1 MEYDDIFINKM
12 LDADCKCCAGIGIA
26 PFGGDM
32 HPFVV
37 GFQTLPQFLIEK
49 KKKKKEKQFWIAEI
63 GYFSK
68 GFFLVHFNWTWFS
81 QSPVVG

>member
-1 MEYDDIFINKM
+1 MKYDDIFINKM

-49 KKKKKEKQFWIAEI
+49 KKKKKNSFELRKSVISQKA
-63 GYFSK
+63 FS
-68 GFFLVHFNWTWFS
+68 
-81 QSPVVG
+81 